1 MSLYK
6 LSNGKHKEEVDVYER
21 KKQNNMSTLD
31 IGVVNKKKTG
41 EKRQIQCRFFSFF
54 FFIMSLLL
62 LTRFFFCT
70 EQSKTRRY
78 ESSFLYRHCSVQK
91 RQIYIYITHQASR
104 CEAYCRL
111 CALVFWARRKEEES
125 LLRLRMTSRDETVR
139 TANCSTCRVSSSFGW
154 RRVKK

>member
-6 LSNGKHKEEVDVYER
+6 LSDGKHTEEVDVYER

-54 FFIMSLLL
+54 VFFLIV
-62 LTRFFFCT
+62 
-70 EQSKTRRY
+70 
-78 ESSFLYRHCSVQK
+78 SSSVQNSQRREDMNRRFCIDIVRSRRGK
-91 RQIYIYITHQASR
+91 YIYIYITHQASR

-154 RRVKK
+154 RRVKQ